1 MSKLSKKGV
10 EDALGIPSI
19 DELQKAMEI
28 LNNDDNEEKATAD
41 EIKEAMS
48 SVKEMK
54 KSLQLIPDILEKE
67 NEIDQIAENAARY
80 FEDVMDRGFN
90 SEGKF
95 AGHIF
100 DAANNL
106 LKTAL
111 EAKATIINAKLRL
124 LDLELKKQKMQPE
137 LGNAGMKT
145 VEGSEVLLAERNS
158 LLKRNK

>member
-10 EDALGIPSI
+10 EEALGIPSI
-19 DELQKAMEI
+19 DELQKAMDI
-28 LNNDDNEEKATAD
+28 INSDDADEKATTD
-41 EIKEAMS
+41 EIKDAIS
-48 SVKEMK
+48 SVKDMK
-54 KSLQLIPDILEKE
+54 KTLQLIPDILEKE

-90 SEGKF
+90 SESKF

-100 DAANNL
+100 DSANNL

-124 LDLELKKQKMQPE
+124 LDLELKKQKIAPE
-137 LGNAGMKT
+137 LGNQGMKT
-145 VEGSEVLLAERNS
+145 VDGSEIVLAERNS
-158 LLKRNK
+158 LLKKK